1 MIVPNFS
8 AGAGGANGFVCNG
21 LDGNDGID
29 KFAGPPGLAD
39 KIIGGANGFVCN
51 GGDGTNGY
59 VCDGTPG
66 IDKFAGPPGL
76 ADKTIGG
83 TKFSELIC
91 NGAPRTDASTLDVV
105 NNFIATNAVV
115 DCI

>member
-8 AGAGGANGFVCNG
+8 AGADVASRFICNG
-21 LDGNDGID
+21 IDGID

-51 GGDGTNGY
+51 GIDGTNGY
-59 VCDGTPG
+59 VCDG
-66 IDKFAGPPGL
+66 
-76 ADKTIGG
+76 
-83 TKFSELIC
+83 E
-91 NGAPRTDASTLDVV
+91 NGTDASTLDVV

-115 DCI
+115 DFI